1 MESSETKTAK
11 TRKTIKNRIHD
22 ILYAEDTILISLSIL
37 IGFLAGVGAWA
48 FLELIHFFRLSWNP
62 WGGYSGYI
70 PGDITSLLIP
80 LIPAF
85 GGLLL
90 GPMGALFP
98 TEAKGHGVPEVME
111 SVIRKGGVL
120 KARTI
125 FIRGLASA
133 ITIGTGGSAGREG
146 PIAQIGAAIG
156 SYVAQVFKMSSTNV
170 RTLLGCG
177 AAGGIAAAFNAPLA
191 GALFALEIVLGD
203 WHITTFTPVIM
214 ASVIATTTSRYLH
227 GGKAMFDVP
236 YYQLVN
242 PVEII
247 FYIILGLLSGLVA
260 LLFIHSMDKTEHFF
274 EKNLNVHPWLK
285 PAIGGFLVGI
295 IGLVFPQIFSNG
307 YAPMGEAL
315 MGEMVLWLMFSLVFL
330 KILATSLTLG
340 SGGSGGIFAPALYIG
355 AMLGGAFGTII
366 NMLFPFMTAKPGA
379 YALVG
384 MGAVLAA
391 AAHAPLTNILL
402 LFELTGDYHIILPIM
417 VACIMSTLTIRALS
431 PHSIF
436 SIGLHKK
443 GITIEA
449 GIEVNVLQGLKVRN
463 AMTTDD
469 LEIIPEDMSFSHI
482 LRHITLSS
490 HSNFPMVNKNGQ
502 LAGLISFQEIR
513 QHVFDS
519 ELGQL
524 VIAKDLA
531 TLSMTTVTPSDNLK
545 DALSR
550 LAYGSIKQ
558 LLVVDEKDPGKLLGI
573 LTRSDIITAYNR
585 AISRYEDNG

>member
-1 MESSETKTAK
+1 MDLPEKEILQI
-11 TRKTIKNRIHD
+11 RKTIRKRIRD
-22 ILYAEDTILISLSIL
+22 FIFAEDTILLFLAIL
-37 IGFLAGVGAWA
+37 IGFLAGLGAWA
-48 FLELIHFFRLSWNP
+48 FLELIHFFRLSWKP
-62 WGGYSGYI
+62 WGAYSGFI
-70 PGDITSLLIP
+70 VGDLTTLLIP
-80 LIPAF
+80 FVPAL

-90 GPMGALFP
+90 GPFGAIFP

-111 SVIRKGGVL
+111 SVVRKGGVL

-125 FIRGLASA
+125 FIRGVASA

-156 SYVAQVFKMSSTNV
+156 SWIAQVFKMSSNNV
-170 RTLLGCG
+170 RTLLGAG
-177 AAGGIAAAFNAPLA
+177 AAGGIAAAFNAPIA

-214 ASVIATTTSRYLH
+214 SSVIATTTSRYLH
-227 GGKAMFDVP
+227 GGKAIFDVP
-236 YYQLVN
+236 YHQLVH
-242 PVEII
+242 PGEII

-260 LLFIHSMDKTEHFF
+260 LLFIHSLDKFEHFF
-274 EKNLNVHPWLK
+274 EERVRVHPWLK

-295 IGLVFPQIFSNG
+295 IGLAFPQIFSNG
-307 YAPMGEAL
+307 YEPMGLAL
-315 MGEMVLWLMFSLVFL
+315 MGNMAFWLMLSLVFL

-366 NMLFPFMTAKPGA
+366 NVLFPFVTARPGA

-384 MGAVLAA
+384 MGSVLAA

-436 SIGLHKK
+436 SIGLHRK

-449 GIEVNVLQGLKVRN
+449 GAEVNVLQSLRVKD
-463 AMTTDD
+463 AMTLDP
-469 LEIIPEDMSFSHI
+469 EVIPEDMPFGEI
-482 LRHITLSS
+482 LRHITLSKY
-490 HSNFPMVNKNGQ
+490 SNFPMVNKDGH
-502 LAGLISFQEIR
+502 LTGVLSFQDVR
-513 QHVFDS
+513 QHVFDPDL
-519 ELGQL
+519 EHL

-531 TLSMTTVTPSDNLK
+531 TLSMATVTPSDNLK

-550 LAYGSIKQ
+550 LAYGNVEQ
-558 LLVVDEKDPGKLLGI
+558 LGVVDTKDPSKLVGI
-573 LTRSDIITAYNR
+573 LTRSDILTAYNR
-585 AISRYEDNG
+585 AISRYEDKG

>member
-1 MESSETKTAK
+1 MDQPETDIIKIK
-11 TRKTIKNRIHD
+11 KTIRRRIRD
-22 ILYAEDTILISLSIL
+22 LVFAEDTILVTLAIL
-37 IGFLAGVGAWA
+37 IGFLAGLCAWG
-48 FLELIHFFRLSWNP
+48 FLELIHFFRLSWKP
-62 WGGYSGYI
+62 WGAYSGFI
-70 PGDITSLLIP
+70 VGDLTTLLIP
-80 LIPAF
+80 LAPAF

-90 GPMGALFP
+90 GPLGALFP
-98 TEAKGHGVPEVME
+98 TEARGHGVPEVME
-111 SVIRKGGVL
+111 SVVREGGIL
-120 KARTI
+120 KPRTI
-125 FIRGLASA
+125 FIRGIASA

-146 PIAQIGAAIG
+146 PIAQIGSALG
-156 SYVAQVFKMSSTNV
+156 SYVAQVFKMSSNNV
-170 RTLLGCG
+170 RTLLGAG
-177 AAGGIAAAFNAPLA
+177 AAGGIAAAFNAPIA

-214 ASVIATTTSRYLH
+214 SSVIATVTSRYLH
-227 GGKAMFDVP
+227 GGKAIFDVP

-242 PVEII
+242 PVEIV

-260 LLFIHSMDKTEHFF
+260 LLFIQSLDRFEHIF
-274 EKNLNVHPWLK
+274 EEKLSVHPWLK
-285 PAIGGFLVGI
+285 PAIGGFLVGV
-295 IGLVFPQIFSNG
+295 IGLAFPQIFSNG
-307 YAPMGEAL
+307 YGPMEMAL
-315 MGEMVLWLMFSLVFL
+315 MGTMAFWLMFSLVFM

-366 NMLFPFMTAKPGA
+366 NLLFPFMTAKPGA

-384 MGAVLAA
+384 MGSVLAA

-402 LFELTGDYHIILPIM
+402 LFEVTGDYHIILPIM

-436 SIGLHKK
+436 SIGLHRK

-449 GIEVNVLQGLKVRN
+449 GKEVNVLQSLKVKD
-463 AMTTDD
+463 AMSTE
-469 LEIIPEDMSFSHI
+469 LEIIPESMSFGEI
-482 LRHITLSS
+482 LRHITLSRY
-490 HSNFPMVNKNGQ
+490 SNFPMVNHDGQ
-502 LAGLISFQEIR
+502 LTGMISFQDIR
-513 QHVFDS
+513 QHVFDP
-519 ELGQL
+519 ELEQL

-531 TLSMTTVTPSDNLK
+531 TISLSTVSPSDNLK

-550 LAYGSIKQ
+550 LAYGTVEQ
-558 LLVVDEKDPGKLLGI
+558 LAVVDTKDPSKLIGI

>member
-1 MESSETKTAK
+1 MDQPETEIVKIK
-11 TRKTIKNRIHD
+11 KTIRRRIRD
-22 ILYAEDTILISLSIL
+22 LVFAEDTILITLAIL
-37 IGFLAGVGAWA
+37 IGFLAGLGAWA
-48 FLELIHFFRLSWNP
+48 FLELIHIFRLPWNY
-62 WGGYSGYI
+62 WGGYSGFV
-70 PGDITSLLIP
+70 PGDITTLLIP
-80 LIPAF
+80 LLPAL

-90 GPMGALFP
+90 GPMGSFFP

-111 SVIRKGGVL
+111 SVVRKGGIL

-125 FIRGLASA
+125 FIRGIASA

-156 SYVAQVFKMSSTNV
+156 SYVAQVFKMSSNNV

-177 AAGGIAAAFNAPLA
+177 AAGGIAAAFNAPIA

-227 GGKAMFDVP
+227 GGKAIFDVP
-236 YYQLVN
+236 YYQMVN
-242 PVEII
+242 PIEII

-260 LLFIHSMDKTEHFF
+260 LLFIHSLDKCEHFF
-274 EKNLNVHPWLK
+274 ETKVNVHPWLK

-295 IGLVFPQIFSNG
+295 IGLAFPQIFSNG
-307 YAPMGEAL
+307 YGPMGLAL
-315 MGEMVLWLMFSLVFL
+315 EGYMVFWLMLSLVFL

-366 NMLFPFMTAKPGA
+366 NVLFPFMTAKSGA

-449 GIEVNVLQGLKVRN
+449 GKEVNILQGLKVRD
-463 AMTTDD
+463 AMATDN
-469 LEIIPEDMSFSHI
+469 LEIIPEDMSFGEI

-490 HSNFPMVNKNGQ
+490 HSNFPMINKEGH
-502 LAGLISFQEIR
+502 LAGIISFQEIR
-513 QHVFDS
+513 QHVFDPN
-519 ELGQL
+519 LGQL

-558 LLVVDEKDPGKLLGI
+558 LPVVDVKDPKKLIGI

>member
-1 MESSETKTAK
+1 MDPAEPKIIK
-11 TRKTIKNRIHD
+11 IRKTIRKRVHD
-22 ILYAEDTILISLSIL
+22 LVFAEDTVLITLSII
-37 IGFLAGVGAWA
+37 IGFLAGLGAWA
-48 FLELIHFFRLSWNP
+48 FLELIHIFRLSWSH
-62 WGGYSGYI
+62 WGGYTGYI
-70 PGDITSLLIP
+70 PGDISSIMIP
-80 LIPAF
+80 LIPAL

-90 GPMGALFP
+90 GPLGAIFP

-111 SVIRKGGVL
+111 SVVRQGGIL
-120 KARTI
+120 KPRTI
-125 FIRGLASA
+125 FIRGIASA

-156 SYVAQVFKMSSTNV
+156 SWVAQVFKMPSNNV

-177 AAGGIAAAFNAPLA
+177 AAGGIAAAFNAPIA

-214 ASVIATTTSRYLH
+214 SSVIATTTSRWLH
-227 GGKAMFDVP
+227 GGKAIFDVP

-242 PVEII
+242 PVEIV

-260 LLFIHSMDKTEHFF
+260 LLFIHSMDKFEHFF
-274 EKNLNVHPWLK
+274 EKKVPIHPWLK
-285 PAIGGFLVGI
+285 PALGGLLVGF
-295 IGLVFPQIFSNG
+295 IGLGFPQIFSNG
-307 YAPMGEAL
+307 YEPMGKAL
-315 MGEMVLWLMFSLVFL
+315 SGEMVLWLMFCLVFL
-330 KILATSLTLG
+330 KIIATSLTLG

-355 AMLGGAFGTII
+355 AMLGGAFGTAI

-449 GIEVNVLQGLKVRN
+449 GKEVNVLQSLKVKN
-463 AMTTDD
+463 AMTTKN
-469 LEIIPEDMSFSHI
+469 LEFLPEDMPFGEI
-482 LRHITLSS
+482 LRHITLSN
-490 HSNFPMVNKNGQ
+490 HSNFPMVNKEGH
-502 LAGLISFQEIR
+502 LTGVISFQEIR
-513 QHVFDS
+513 KHVFDPDL
-519 ELGQL
+519 EQL
-524 VIAKDLA
+524 VIARDLA
-531 TLSMTTVTPSDNLK
+531 ILSIPTVTPSDNLK

-550 LAYGSIKQ
+550 IALGNIKQ
-558 LLVVDEKDPGKLLGI
+558 LPVVDTKDPKKLVGI

>member
-1 MESSETKTAK
+1 MDQPETEIIKI
-11 TRKTIKNRIHD
+11 RKTIRRRIRD
-22 ILYAEDTILISLSIL
+22 LIFAEDTILIALAIL
-37 IGFLAGVGAWA
+37 IGFLAGLCAWG
-48 FLELIHFFRLSWNP
+48 FLELINFFRLSWKP
-62 WGGYSGYI
+62 WGGYSGFI
-70 PGDITSLLIP
+70 VGDLTTLLIP
-80 LIPAF
+80 LAPAL

-90 GPMGALFP
+90 GPLGALFP

-111 SVIRKGGVL
+111 SVVREGGVL
-120 KARTI
+120 RPRTI
-125 FIRGLASA
+125 FIRGVASA

-146 PIAQIGAAIG
+146 PIAQIGSALG
-156 SYVAQVFKMSSTNV
+156 SYVAQVFKMSSNNV
-170 RTLLGCG
+170 RTLLGAG
-177 AAGGIAAAFNAPLA
+177 AAGGIAAAFNAPIA

-214 ASVIATTTSRYLH
+214 SSVIATVTSRYLH
-227 GGKAMFDVP
+227 GGKAIFDVP

-242 PVEII
+242 PVEIV

-260 LLFIHSMDKTEHFF
+260 LLFIQSLDKLEHFF
-274 EKNLNVHPWLK
+274 EEKISVHPWLK

-295 IGLVFPQIFSNG
+295 IGLAFPQIFSNG
-307 YAPMGEAL
+307 YGPMGLAL
-315 MGEMVLWLMFSLVFL
+315 MGSMAFWLMFSLVFL

-366 NMLFPFMTAKPGA
+366 NFLFPFMTAKPGA

-384 MGAVLAA
+384 MGSVLAA

-402 LFELTGDYHIILPIM
+402 LFEVTGDYHIILPIM

-436 SIGLHKK
+436 SIGLHRK

-449 GIEVNVLQGLKVRN
+449 GKEVNVLQSLKVKD
-463 AMTTDD
+463 AMTTD
-469 LEIIPEDMSFSHI
+469 LEVIPEDMPFWEI
-482 LRHITLSS
+482 LRHITLSRY
-490 HSNFPMVNKNGQ
+490 SNFPMVNKDGH
-502 LAGLISFQEIR
+502 LTGVISFQDIR
-513 QHVFDS
+513 QHVFDTN
-519 ELGQL
+519 LGQL

-531 TLSMTTVTPSDNLK
+531 ALSMTTVTPSDNLK

-550 LAYGSIKQ
+550 LAYGSVEQ
-558 LLVVDEKDPGKLLGI
+558 LPVVDTRDPNKLIGI

-585 AISRYEDNG
+585 AISRYEDKG